1 MKLGQKIRSL
11 RAVEG
16 PLRGLGRAMTQTE
29 VVRAMKKELGE
40 TVSQSY
46 LSQIE
51 GGARP
56 HLTEKTRELLS
67 RFFRVYPGFLV
78 ADPEGFHSELA
89 SELRVREDR
98 LDSWLLSG
106 IEKFRGDAE
115 LCRALKT
122 LVDEPDSRRAL
133 LLLEQI
139 LRNPEMTEQLGE
151 VLLRRKG
158 HAMSGSHEADV
169 R

>member
-1 MKLGQKIRSL
+1 MNLGQKIRSL

-16 PLRGLGRAMTQTE
+16 PLRGLGRTMTQSE

-40 TVSQSY
+40 TVSQAY

-56 HLTEKTRELLS
+56 HLTEKTRDLLS

-78 ADPEGFHSELA
+78 ADPEGYHSELA
-89 SELRVREDR
+89 SELRVREDK

-106 IEKFRGDAE
+106 VEKFRADTQ

-122 LVDEPDSRRAL
+122 LVDTQDSRGAL

-139 LRNPEMTEQLGE
+139 LRHPDMTEQLAE
-151 VLLRRKG
+151 VLLRREPQAVG
-158 HAMSGSHEADV
+158 D

>member
-1 MKLGQKIRSL
+1 
-11 RAVEG
+11 
-16 PLRGLGRAMTQTE
+16 MTQLE
-29 VVRAMKKELGE
+29 VVRTMKKELGA

-56 HLTEKTRELLS
+56 HLTEKTRELLAK
-67 RFFRVYPGFLV
+67 FFRVYPGFLV
-78 ADPEGFHSELA
+78 ADPEGYHSELA

-106 IEKFRGDAE
+106 VERFRADAP

-122 LVDEPDSRRAL
+122 LVDESDSRRAL
-133 LLLEQI
+133 LLLEEI
-139 LRNPEMTEQLGE
+139 LRNPSMKEQLEE
-151 VLLRRKG
+151 VLLRHDPR
-158 HAMSGSHEADV
+158 ALAA

>member
-1 MKLGQKIRSL
+1 MNLGQKIRSL

-16 PLRGLGRAMTQTE
+16 PLRGLGRAMTQSE

-40 TVSQSY
+40 TVSQAY

-78 ADPEGFHSELA
+78 ADPEGYHSELA
-89 SELRVREDR
+89 SELRVREDK
-98 LDSWLLSG
+98 LDSWLMSG
-106 IEKFRGDAE
+106 IEKFRSDAQ

-139 LRNPEMTEQLGE
+139 LRSPGMADQLVE
-151 VLLRRKG
+151 VLMR
-158 HAMSGSHEADV
+158 HEPKTV
-169 R
+169 VGR

>member
-1 MKLGQKIRSL
+1 MKLGQKIQSL

-16 PLRGLGRAMTQTE
+16 PLRGLGRTMTQSE

-40 TVSQSY
+40 TVSQAY

-56 HLTEKTRELLS
+56 HLTEKTRDLLS

-78 ADPEGFHSELA
+78 ADPEGYHSELA
-89 SELRVREDR
+89 SELRVRDDK
-98 LDSWLLSG
+98 LDSWLMSG
-106 IEKFRGDAE
+106 VEKFRADTQ
-115 LCRALKT
+115 LCNALKT
-122 LVDEPDSRRAL
+122 LVDDPDSRRAL

-139 LRNPEMTEQLGE
+139 LRHPEMTEQLAE
-151 VLLRRKG
+151 VLMRETVV
-158 HAMSGSHEADV
+158 SG

>member
-1 MKLGQKIRSL
+1 MTLGQKLRSL

-16 PLRGLGRAMTQTE
+16 PLRGMGRSMTQSE

-78 ADPEGFHSELA
+78 TDPEGYHSELT

-106 IEKFRGDAE
+106 VEKFRADSQ

-139 LRNPEMTEQLGE
+139 LRNPGMAEQLAE
-151 VLLRRKG
+151 VLMRQERQAAAG
-158 HAMSGSHEADV
+158 

>member
-1 MKLGQKIRSL
+1 
-11 RAVEG
+11 
-16 PLRGLGRAMTQTE
+16 MTQSE
-29 VVRAMKKELGE
+29 VVRAMKEELGE
-40 TVSQSY
+40 TVSQAY

-78 ADPEGFHSELA
+78 ADPEGYHSELA
-89 SELRVREDR
+89 SELRVREDK
-98 LDSWLLSG
+98 LDSWLMSG
-106 IEKFRGDAE
+106 IEKFRADAQ

-139 LRNPEMTEQLGE
+139 LRSPGMADQLVE
-151 VLLRRKG
+151 VLMR
-158 HAMSGSHEADV
+158 HEPQTRV
-169 R
+169 GR

>member
-1 MKLGQKIRSL
+1 MTLGQKLRSL

-29 VVRAMKKELGE
+29 VVRAMKKDLGE

-78 ADPEGFHSELA
+78 TDPEGYHPELT

-106 IEKFRGDAE
+106 VEKFRADTQ

-122 LVDEPDSRRAL
+122 LVDEADSRRAL

-139 LRNPEMTEQLGE
+139 LRNPGMTEQLAE
-151 VLLRRKG
+151 VLMRREPQAAVG
-158 HAMSGSHEADV
+158 

>member
-1 MKLGQKIRSL
+1 MNLGQKIRSL
-11 RAVEG
+11 RTVEG
-16 PLRGLGRAMTQTE
+16 PLRGLGRAMTQSE

-78 ADPEGFHSELA
+78 TDPEGYHSELT
-89 SELRVREDR
+89 SELRIREDR

-106 IEKFRGDAE
+106 VEKFRADTQ

-122 LVDEPDSRRAL
+122 LVDESDSRRAL
-133 LLLEQI
+133 LLMEQI
-139 LRNPEMTEQLGE
+139 LRNPCMAEQLAE
-151 VLLRRKG
+151 VLMGREPQAAVGR
-158 HAMSGSHEADV
+158 
-169 R
+169 

>member
-1 MKLGQKIRSL
+1 MNLGQKIRSL

-16 PLRGLGRAMTQTE
+16 PLRGLGRTMTQSE

-40 TVSQSY
+40 TVSQAY

-56 HLTEKTRELLS
+56 HLTEKTRDLLS

-78 ADPEGFHSELA
+78 ADPEGYHSELA
-89 SELRVREDR
+89 SELRVQEDK

-106 IEKFRGDAE
+106 VEKFRADVQ

-139 LRNPEMTEQLGE
+139 LRSPEMAEQLSE
-151 VLLRRKG
+151 VLLRDEPKALAER
-158 HAMSGSHEADV
+158 
-169 R
+169 

>member
-1 MKLGQKIRSL
+1 MTLGQKIRSL

-16 PLRGLGRAMTQTE
+16 PLRGLGRTMTQSE

-40 TVSQSY
+40 TVSQAY

-56 HLTEKTRELLS
+56 HLTEKTRDLLS

-78 ADPEGFHSELA
+78 ADPEGYHSELA
-89 SELRVREDR
+89 SELRVHEDK

-106 IEKFRGDAE
+106 VEKFRADSQ

-139 LRNPEMTEQLGE
+139 LRSPEMAEQLAE
-151 VLLRRKG
+151 VLLRPGPRVS
-158 HAMSGSHEADV
+158 AE

>member
-1 MKLGQKIRSL
+1 MNLGEKIRSL

-16 PLRGLGRAMTQTE
+16 PLRGLGRAMTQSE

-40 TVSQSY
+40 TVSQAY

-78 ADPEGFHSELA
+78 ADPEGYHSELA

-106 IEKFRGDAE
+106 IEKFRADAQ

-122 LVDEPDSRRAL
+122 LVDETDSRRAI

-139 LRNPEMTEQLGE
+139 LRSPEMKEQLAE
-151 VLLRRKG
+151 VLMRPEPRVMAG
-158 HAMSGSHEADV
+158 